1 MERSILAAFA
11 VYHLNRLNGKLI
23 ASRWD
28 DIHESVHLDQ
38 ADVKELLMM
47 FRIICRLDCRINI
60 YNTCLTCGSHILNR
74 IDSLFNIFITVN
86 FAILIS

>member
-1 MERSILAAFA
+1 MSRSIWTKPTSKSYTYD
-11 VYHLNRLNGKLI
+11 VQDHLL
-23 ASRWD
+23 
-28 DIHESVHLDQ
+28 
-38 ADVKELLMM
+38 
-47 FRIICRLDCRINI
+47 LDCRINI